1 VGSVRE
7 EISRCCHGGPKRAR
21 SRKQRTQPRKAYSLP
36 GLLYSERLGF
46 FNKYDSQSAGQV
58 SSFTYVFFEASH
70 SLPSHFFCF
79 FLLGPPARKAESF
92 LGVKV
97 MRSFLDGLPAI
108 LDKCSRG
115 ECRFVDGYVEYVL
128 SFSDLP

>member
-1 VGSVRE
+1 
-7 EISRCCHGGPKRAR
+7 
-21 SRKQRTQPRKAYSLP
+21 LP
-36 GLLYSERLGF
+36 AVAQCVVLFHLQDYAILGLLEHDPFVRPKGAAKGHASADQWRC
-46 FNKYDSQSAGQV
+46 FNNYDSQSAAQV
-58 SSFTYVFFEASH
+58 SGFTYAS
-70 SLPSHFFCF
+70 SASARPFPCCF
-79 FLLGPPARKAESF
+79 FHSDRLRERQGF

-108 LDKCSRG
+108 LDKRLLG